1 MTKKTKDDFISH
13 FKSPAGITLGLNMV
27 ILVGNL
33 IFASQLLPITNTINL
48 LSQRVDT
55 LEKMVDG
62 QQTIIIPK
70 GELDQRF
77 TNIDNQLN
85 DIKRSLESAKL
96 R

>member
-1 MTKKTKDDFISH
+1 MTKQTKDDILSH
-13 FKSPAGITLGLNMV
+13 FKSPAGITLGLNLI
-27 ILVGNL
+27 ILIGNF

-55 LEKMVDG
+55 LEKTVDG
-62 QQTIIIPK
+62 QQNIIIPK

-85 DIKRSLESAKL
+85 DIKRSLDSAKL